1 MHFESLVCTFKM
13 LVRYIA
19 TSQLLFWQS
28 VVKLPLRKIT
38 MVLQQKKKKKKNLD
52 DIVKSWYP
60 QINHGFAILTIV

>member
-13 LVRYIA
+13 LVSHIA

-38 MVLQQKKKKKKNLD
+38 MVLLPEKKKKNLD

>member
-13 LVRYIA
+13 LVSYIA

-38 MVLQQKKKKKKNLD
+38 MVLLPQKNKKINKIKK
-52 DIVKSWYP
+52 
-60 QINHGFAILTIV
+60 